1 MLNLSKAFE
10 NVVNKIIGEV
20 SQEVRVMFEDSLRAS
35 LEILERNKRETIIEA
50 EKIHR
55 STERQ
60 AETLRLRI
68 VGSAELIIKNKSLEL
83 IEQMMNEIFQKAF
96 EKIEKIS
103 SSDRY
108 KASMKRLLEEGIE
121 IVASKDLV
129 VLCNKKDGRILK
141 VLAKEVAN
149 EKKVNIKLAEEPIES
164 IGGVQVRSS
173 DGTIFYD
180 NTIEARMERFKPL
193 LRKDLAALFASKE

>member
-1 MLNLSKAFE
+1 LSKAFE

>member
-1 MLNLSKAFE
+1 MSKAFE
-10 NVVNKIIGEV
+10 NVVNKIVGEV
-20 SQEVRVMFEDSLRAS
+20 SQEVKVMFEDSLRAS
-35 LEILERNKRETIIEA
+35 LEILERNKRETIMEA

-68 VGSAELIIKNKSLEL
+68 VGSAELIIKNKSFEL
-83 IEQMMNEIFQKAF
+83 MEQMINEIFQKAF

-108 KASMKRLLEEGIE
+108 KTSMKRLLEEGID
-121 IVASKDLV
+121 IVASKDLIV
-129 VLCNKKDGRILK
+129 SCNKRDDRILK
-141 VLAKEVAN
+141 ALAEEVAN

-193 LRKDLAALFASKE
+193 LRKDLATLFVGKE

>member
-1 MLNLSKAFE
+1 MSKAFE

>member
-1 MLNLSKAFE
+1 LLNLSKAFE